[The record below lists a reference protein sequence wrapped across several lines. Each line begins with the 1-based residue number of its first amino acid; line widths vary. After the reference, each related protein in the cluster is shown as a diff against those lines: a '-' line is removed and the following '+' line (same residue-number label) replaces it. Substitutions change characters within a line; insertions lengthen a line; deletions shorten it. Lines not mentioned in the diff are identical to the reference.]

1 MKLILNA
8 IVFFALTGAIAFST
22 AAQTK
27 KNATPV
33 PTPTP
38 SEETS
43 VKRNVRPVESSAP
56 RSAAIAMTSTHFYEF
71 ARPGF
76 SYSKI
81 EIRHDDNGRG
91 TITFQKDGHDE
102 SLTDPIEL
110 SKATLGKISDT
121 LTALKYLDSAE
132 EYQHARDYSHMGNV
146 TFTLRRDGRARTVKF
161 NWTDNPSAKALM
173 DEYRR
178 ISNEYTWKFE
188 ITLARE
194 NMPLQSPGL
203 MDALDAYIRRNEISD
218 PPHLLPFLAQ
228 LSDDERLPLMARNR
242 ATKLIKE
249 IEKGKK

>member
-1 MKLILNA
+1 MKMISNAVLTAALLGILS
-8 IVFFALTGAIAFST
+8 FSGG
-22 AAQTK
+22 AQTK
-27 KNATPV
+27 KNSKPA

-38 SEETS
+38 VQETPS
-43 VKRNVRPVESSAP
+43 KRNERPAELAAP
-56 RSAAIAMTSTHFYEF
+56 PSTGITAASTHFYEF
-71 ARPGF
+71 SRPGF

-146 TFTLRRDGRARTVKF
+146 TFTLRRDGRTRTVKF

-203 MDALDAYIRRNEISD
+203 MDALDAYIKRNEISD

-242 ATKLIKE
+242 AAKLIKE